1 MNEIGAKLW
10 IIGNLYSWICLSQLQ
25 LSVVGADWR
34 VEEGKR
40 RVYGCTWIYG
50 KGTAGNQTTKM
61 VYDEDYANLV
71 SVLENVVRTHDNGKM
86 QLRIVRPDG
95 KTRWVE
101 MRCSVLA
108 HYDVKP
114 YVVLFLWDIDEEK
127 DGKNIR
133 NC

>member
-10 IIGNLYSWICLSQLQ
+10 IIGIYTVGSACRSCNCQLWGR
-25 LSVVGADWR
+25 LESGR
-34 VEEGKR
+34 GKR
-40 RVYGCTWIYG
+40 RVYGCTWIHG